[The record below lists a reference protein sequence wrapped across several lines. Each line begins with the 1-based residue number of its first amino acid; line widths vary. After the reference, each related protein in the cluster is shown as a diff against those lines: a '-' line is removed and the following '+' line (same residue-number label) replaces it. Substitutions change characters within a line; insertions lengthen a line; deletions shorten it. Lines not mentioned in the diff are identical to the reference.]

1 MAKKRR
7 IQVLPKGYWVGV
19 KAAEYTGYYPR
30 ILKEMNSNLIW
41 TSNLDVGSIL
51 LITLAF
57 IISLKIFV

>member
-7 IQVLPKGYWVGV
+7 IQVFPKGYWVGV
-19 KAAEYTGYYPR
+19 KAAEYTGYYTR
-30 ILKEMNSNLIW
+30 ILKEMNSDLIW
-41 TSNLDVGSIL
+41 TSNLEVGSSL